1 MSGNKVFARF
11 LKSMNIQRHWQDAAT
26 IKILCICTLI
36 AILVAGLWP
45 FHAPKNNVKWLGQE
59 DGLQFGRHGS
69 IVSIGTFQAQKSDR
83 DASDSLEVWLESAP
97 TKGRHTILAF
107 EGVAANEVPFRLQQD
122 GQILII
128 QRHNFDEQGT
138 DRTAEFGV
146 EPVFAEDKPV
156 FITVTLGRQQTSVYL
171 NGELSRTV
179 PILGNSSG
187 NFTGRLV
194 LGNSPSASDSWP
206 GRVLG
211 VAIFRSELTAAR
223 VLEHY
228 QSWSQSHQPALLAA
242 DQAVALYRFNE
253 HEGALSRNQ
262 IDSATDLTI
271 PEHYFVLHPE
281 FLSLPW
287 RHYHATWSYWADVA
301 VNVAGFIPFGF
312 LLVAYFSSVQ
322 RYENSAQITIA
333 LGFVTSLA
341 IEVGQTFLPT
351 RDSGVNDLITNTLG
365 TAIGVIFYR
374 SVWLQT
380 LVSRAG
386 CLITDSPSGIDN
398 IEVGSQI

>member
-1 MSGNKVFARF
+1 VTEASRKF
-11 LKSMNIQRHWQDAAT
+11 LKIMNIQHHWQNAAT
-26 IKILCICTLI
+26 IKILCVCTVI
-36 AILVAGLWP
+36 TIMIAGLWP
-45 FHAPKNNVKWLGQE
+45 FHAPKNDVKWLGQE
-59 DGLQFGRHGS
+59 DGLQFGRYGS
-69 IVSIGTFQAQKSDR
+69 IVSIGTFQPQKSDR
-83 DASDSLEVWLESAP
+83 DDLGSLEVWIESAP

-122 GQILII
+122 GQTLIT
-128 QRHNFDEQGT
+128 QRHNIDEQGT

-146 EPVFAEDKPV
+146 ERAFAEDKPV

-171 NGELSRTV
+171 NGELCRTV
-179 PILGNSSG
+179 PILGSSSG

-223 VLEHY
+223 VVEHY
-228 QSWSQSHQPALLAA
+228 QSWSKNHQPVLLAT
-242 DQAVALYRFNE
+242 DQAVALYRFSE
-253 HEGALSRNQ
+253 HGGGLIRNQ
-262 IDSATDLTI
+262 IDSATDLII

-312 LLVAYFSSVQ
+312 FMVAYLSSV
-322 RYENSAQITIA
+322 RRCENSAKITIA

-341 IEVGQTFLPT
+341 IEVSQTFLPT

-374 SVWLQT
+374 CVWLQT

-386 CLITDSPSGIDN
+386 HLITDSLSGIDN
-398 IEVGSQI
+398 IELGSQI